1 MSRLVVPWKL
11 GVGGTELV
19 ARRKVLAGAGLA
31 LVLTLTG
38 CYFPYGVE
46 VSASEVE
53 GIWVA
58 VGPQGQE
65 AKLVFLADG
74 TYSGTGVPNGLAHE
88 DPEIPPSGSPDWNST
103 SPITGSW
110 KTDWKERGEQMY
122 VVIEIKGTITRS
134 TPLHVEERQK
144 GRRLVWYIG
153 DPDSDREVSFRKEA
167 GLDITAQAHP
177 S

>member
-1 MSRLVVPWKL
+1 
-11 GVGGTELV
+11 
-19 ARRKVLAGAGLA
+19 
-31 LVLTLTG
+31 
-38 CYFPYGVE
+38 
-46 VSASEVE
+46 
-53 GIWVA
+53 
-58 VGPQGQE
+58 
-65 AKLVFLADG
+65 
-74 TYSGTGVPNGLAHE
+74 
-88 DPEIPPSGSPDWNST
+88 
-103 SPITGSW
+103 
-110 KTDWKERGEQMY
+110 MY